1 MRIIITLIQHGN
13 GRFTPLNNAR
23 RENIRP
29 INWKRKISLFVV
41 DVMIYIEIF
50 KESIQK
56 LLQLKGEFGK
66 SEDTKM
72 ILRKDVSKMAE

>member
-1 MRIIITLIQHGN
+1 
-13 GRFTPLNNAR
+13 
-23 RENIRP
+23 
-29 INWKRKISLFVV
+29 
-41 DVMIYIEIF
+41 MIYIEIF